1 MLTKIKLL
9 LGISGT
15 SKDALLDQLIDNAEE
30 FAVNFTNN
38 PEALGHLSGA
48 ITLMVLHDYNRI
60 GSEGVASENYSGAS
74 FTYLSEYP
82 EGIMKQLRQY
92 RKVKVI

>member
-1 MLTKIKLL
+1 MLAKIKLL

-15 SKDALLDQLIDNAEE
+15 SKDALLNQLIDNAEE

-38 PEALGHLSGA
+38 ENALESLSGA
-48 ITLMVLHDYNRI
+48 LIQMVIYDYNRL
-60 GSEGVASENYSGAS
+60 GSEGVTSENYSGAS
-74 FTYLSEYP
+74 FSYLSEYP